1 MKNKGFT
8 LMEVVVTIGIVVLL
22 GVAIASTCL
31 VATKNASNTKNINFA
46 INEAQNV
53 QKLFYQSNLE
63 SSGNLNYDNLQNL
76 IDDYYNQ
83 NVIFTKQNNNLSADV
98 FYSDNFTIN
107 TNEHNCLQFNFNFEN
122 KIVTMSI
129 KATRGEQ
136 VFYTNE
142 NIFFKKVNVWK
153 IKEGLFLHTLL

>member
-107 TNEHNCLQFNFNFEN
+107 TNERNCLQFNFSFEN

-142 NIFFKKVNVWK
+142 NIFFKKVNV
-153 IKEGLFLHTLL
+153 